1 MSTHYSDSVYVRLT
15 QAEDQAKQLR
25 LSLMQWLATGILV
38 AVAVLYGISVAF
50 DKYSVVWS
58 YVAAFSEAAMVG
70 ALADWF
76 AVSALFRHPLGLSF
90 IPHTA
95 IIPKN
100 KDRIADNLGDFVQ
113 SEFFSSERITAV
125 IRDVDP
131 AAKLADWLADE
142 RNADV
147 VGAGS
152 AKLLQHGLSMLDHD
166 AVRTFLRK
174 MLAEKFV
181 EADLS
186 KMAGKLL
193 HSLTL
198 DGRHQEVLN
207 QMLAALSSYLN
218 DPNVKQRV
226 TATLADKLPLYL
238 QSFKDQAANFV
249 IEKLVD
255 FFGELLAEVNQ
266 DPQHALRVDFDK
278 AVQNLIEKFRSDPAF
293 RAQVKAYQAQI
304 ASNEAL
310 TGYVDALWHDFNAW
324 LRNDLE
330 SRQSV
335 IRGKLT
341 DMIRSVGVALQNDA
355 NVRRVIND
363 QILTYVPH
371 LIDQAR
377 PKVGTF
383 ISSKMKEWKDHEV
396 VRKLELNIGRDLQ
409 FIRLNGTFVG
419 GIIGLLIHTV
429 TVWFH

>member
-1 MSTHYSDSVYVRLT
+1 
-15 QAEDQAKQLR
+15 
-25 LSLMQWLATGILV
+25 
-38 AVAVLYGISVAF
+38 
-50 DKYSVVWS
+50 
-58 YVAAFSEAAMVG
+58 
-70 ALADWF
+70 
-76 AVSALFRHPLGLSF
+76 
-90 IPHTA
+90 
-95 IIPKN
+95 
-100 KDRIADNLGDFVQ
+100 
-113 SEFFSSERITAV
+113 
-125 IRDVDP
+125 
-131 AAKLADWLADE
+131 
-142 RNADV
+142 
-147 VGAGS
+147 
-152 AKLLQHGLSMLDHD
+152 
-166 AVRTFLRK
+166 
-174 MLAEKFV
+174 
-181 EADLS
+181 
-186 KMAGKLL
+186 
-193 HSLTL
+193 
-198 DGRHQEVLN
+198 
-207 QMLAALSSYLN
+207 
-218 DPNVKQRV
+218 
-226 TATLADKLPLYL
+226 
-238 QSFKDQAANFV
+238 
-249 IEKLVD
+249 
-255 FFGELLAEVNQ
+255 
-266 DPQHALRVDFDK
+266 VDFDK